1 MTSVS
6 FACTCALALALG
18 GLATHPARA
27 QNQVA
32 NYGYGQPG
40 TAGYEHFSFWTHDG
54 RRSDAAY
61 AAGKNRE
68 DAQLR
73 YLGPR
78 QLAGQPGFRVRFLD
92 GRTLHLVPSGTTL
105 RVSAPGAAPKVF
117 TWEYEGPVNGVGTT
131 CSVCAQDA
139 EAAVRL
145 LRTHYLK

>member
-1 MTSVS
+1 MTSFS
-6 FACTCALALALG
+6 FARAGLLALAV
-18 GLATHPARA
+18 GLLAARPALA

-32 NYGYGQPG
+32 NYHYGQPG
-40 TAGYEHFSFWTHDG
+40 TAGYEHFSFWTHNG

-73 YLGPR
+73 YLGPSR
-78 QLAGQPGFRVRFLD
+78 LAGQPGFRVRFLD

-105 RVSAPGAAPKVF
+105 RVTAPGTPPKVF

-131 CSVCAQDA
+131 CSVCVADS
-139 EAAVRL
+139 AAALRL
-145 LRTHYLK
+145 LQKHYLR